1 MKSLKLMINNL
12 YYVEVLKIII
22 LSKRWLF
29 IKFFFLDEKKVF
41 LWNVYI
47 KNEFSLGFRE
57 CLDKV
62 YL

>member
-1 MKSLKLMINNL
+1 MINNL

-47 KNEFSLGFRE
+47 KNEFSLGFRK